1 LSIDCPNQLMLHMC
15 KKSFLIL
22 ALLAIATACQ
32 KQTKSPNQDKAAST
46 TIGVPHANKTLNY
59 EGTYQGVLPC
69 ADCDGLET
77 TISLNE
83 NNTYAI
89 QSQYLGKGNKI
100 FEQRGTFT
108 WNKTGSVVVF
118 DNIDNAP
125 NQYAVG
131 KNTLTQLDLE
141 GNLITGSL
149 AKEYILSKQEKKKL
163 ESSGSGQLE
172 KPVINLNNKIV
183 AQTVIKKINPAVG
196 KVTLAE
202 TKWKLTLLN
211 GKTIKHQKKALYFL
225 KLNSKDGRFNAFVG
239 CKSLSG
245 NYIMPSPAAIA
256 FTNIIS
262 TMKACDNTD
271 TEKRFTK
278 VLEETD
284 TYAIEDNMLYLKK
297 GKKKVLATFEPF
309 N

>member
-1 LSIDCPNQLMLHMC
+1 MSIDCPNQLMLHMF
-15 KKSFLIL
+15 KNIFLVL
-22 ALLAIATACQ
+22 ALLAAATACQ
-32 KQTKSPNQDKAAST
+32 KQTKVPNQNKADST
-46 TIGVPHANKTLNY
+46 IVGVPHANTTLNY
-59 EGTYQGVLPC
+59 QGTYQGVLPC

-83 NNTYAI
+83 NSTFVI

-100 FEQRGTFT
+100 FEQHGTFT
-108 WNKTGSVVVF
+108 WNKSGSIVVF

-141 GNLITGSL
+141 GNLITGNL
-149 AKEYILSKQEKKKL
+149 AKQYILSKKEKEAV
-163 ESSGSGQLE
+163 ESAGPGELE

-183 AQTVIKKINPAVG
+183 AQTVIKKVNPAVG

-202 TKWKLTLLN
+202 TQWKLILLN
-211 GKTIKHQKKALYFL
+211 GKRIEHQGKTQYFL
-225 KLNSKDGRFNAFVG
+225 KLNSKDGHFSAFAGCNAI
-239 CKSLSG
+239 SG

-256 FTNIIS
+256 FTNTIA
-262 TMKACDNTD
+262 TLKACPKME

-284 TYAIEDNMLYLKK
+284 SYTIEDNMLYLKK
-297 GKKKVLATFEPF
+297 GKKKVLATFEPS

>member
-1 LSIDCPNQLMLHMC
+1 MC
-15 KKSFLIL
+15 KKSFLVL
-22 ALLAIATACQ
+22 ALLALAIACQ
-32 KQTKSPNQDKAAST
+32 KQTQSPNQDKAAST
-46 TIGVPHANKTLNY
+46 TIGVPNANKTLNY
-59 EGTYQGVLPC
+59 QGTYQGVLPC

-83 NNTYAI
+83 NNTYVI

-108 WNKTGSVVVF
+108 WNKTGSIVIF

-149 AKEYILSKQEKKKL
+149 AKQYVLSKQEK
-163 ESSGSGQLE
+163 ETMEPSGSGQLE

-183 AQTVIKKINPAVG
+183 AQTVIKKVNPAVG

-202 TKWKLTLLN
+202 TKWNLILLN
-211 GKTIKHQKKALYFL
+211 GKRIKYQGKALYFL
-225 KLNSKDGRFNAFVG
+225 KLNSKDGRFSAYAG
-239 CKSLSG
+239 CNSVSG
-245 NYIMPSPAAIA
+245 NYIMPSPAAMA

-262 TMKACDNTD
+262 TMKACDKMD

-278 VLEETD
+278 ALEETD
-284 TYAIEDNMLYLKK
+284 CYSLQDNMLYLKK
-297 GKKKVLATFEPF
+297 GKKKVLATFEPS

>member
-1 LSIDCPNQLMLHMC
+1 LSIDCPNQLMFRMC
-15 KKSFLIL
+15 KKIL
-22 ALLAIATACQ
+22 LVSILLVLATACQ
-32 KQTKSPNQDKAAST
+32 KQSKTDNQNKATAAS
-46 TIGVPHANKTLNY
+46 IGVPNANKTLNY
-59 EGTYQGVLPC
+59 QGTYKGVLPC

-83 NNTYAI
+83 NNTYVI

-108 WNKTGSVVVF
+108 WNKTGSIVVF

-131 KNTLTQLDLE
+131 KNTLTQLDIE
-141 GNLITGSL
+141 GNLIIGSL
-149 AKEYILSKQEKKKL
+149 AEQYILSKQKKIVVDSAAP
-163 ESSGSGQLE
+163 EALE
-172 KPVINLNNKIV
+172 KPVVNLNNKIV
-183 AQTVIKKINPAVG
+183 AQTVIKKVNPAVG

-202 TKWKLTLLN
+202 TQWKLILLN
-211 GKTIKHQKKALYFL
+211 GKRIINQGKAPYFL
-225 KLNSKDGRFNAFVG
+225 KLNSKDGRFSAFAG
-239 CKSLSG
+239 CNSISG
-245 NYIMPSPAAIA
+245 NYVMPSPAAIA
-256 FTNIIS
+256 FTNTIA
-262 TMKACDNTD
+262 TQKACDKRNA
-271 TEKRFTK
+271 EKRFTK

-297 GKKKVLATFEPF
+297 GKKKVLATFEPS